1 MLTMLVTL
9 YTSRVILQALG
20 IDDFGIYQTVGGIVG
35 LLSFVNG
42 ALATGSSRFITYE
55 LGSGDN
61 EKLRKTFS
69 STLSVHIILALV
81 IFVLAE
87 TLGLWFLN
95 EKLNVPQSR
104 LYAANWVYQISIITA
119 ILDITQ
125 VPYTAEIISHEKMD
139 VYAYVGIYEV
149 ITKLIVCYLL
159 YLGSFDKLIFYAF
172 LLFMV
177 QVSLILFY
185 RFYCIKHFEESSFHF
200 GIDRNIFIPI
210 AKFSGWSLFAG
221 LSITINNQGIN
232 IITNIFFGPA
242 IVAARAISVQVNGA
256 VCQFIDN
263 IRTATNPQIV
273 KLYAAG
279 EYASS
284 KKLLL
289 NSTKFS
295 FYLMFLLTLPIIL
308 LAQPILHLW
317 LGVVPPYTKIFLQL
331 ILIQSLFSVF
341 DTSFYTALYAKGQL
355 KENALISPFLGFL
368 VFPIVYILFKIGY
381 SPIALSW
388 ATLILYFLLGMVIK
402 PILIIKIAN
411 YSWKEIFEVYLK
423 CFVVVV
429 ISTPIP
435 VYVSCVLNEG
445 TYLNYLVILVV
456 SICMVAFCSYFF
468 GFDKNTKSIIKG
480 IVYNKVFK

>member
-172 LLFMV
+172 LLFLS
-177 QVSLILFY
+177 SLSS
-185 RFYCIKHFEESSFHF
+185 CFEHQNRRCHCR
-200 GIDRNIFIPI
+200 I
-210 AKFSGWSLFAG
+210 
-221 LSITINNQGIN
+221 
-232 IITNIFFGPA
+232 
-242 IVAARAISVQVNGA
+242 
-256 VCQFIDN
+256 
-263 IRTATNPQIV
+263 
-273 KLYAAG
+273 
-279 EYASS
+279 
-284 KKLLL
+284 
-289 NSTKFS
+289 
-295 FYLMFLLTLPIIL
+295 
-308 LAQPILHLW
+308 
-317 LGVVPPYTKIFLQL
+317 
-331 ILIQSLFSVF
+331 
-341 DTSFYTALYAKGQL
+341 
-355 KENALISPFLGFL
+355 
-368 VFPIVYILFKIGY
+368 
-381 SPIALSW
+381 
-388 ATLILYFLLGMVIK
+388 
-402 PILIIKIAN
+402 
-411 YSWKEIFEVYLK
+411 
-423 CFVVVV
+423 
-429 ISTPIP
+429 
-435 VYVSCVLNEG
+435 
-445 TYLNYLVILVV
+445 
-456 SICMVAFCSYFF
+456 
-468 GFDKNTKSIIKG
+468 
-480 IVYNKVFK
+480 